1 MIEIILDVSA
11 NTFKNNINYFENM
24 VSKISEIDSS
34 KYKIVFKTQLFNK
47 DSEVSKVNTV
57 LNLNTFRDMFAV
69 CTAYGY
75 ELTTSVFDK
84 ESLAIALQHEI
95 TFIKIACRES
105 LYKLALEVPK
115 DIPVYISVDA
125 RKKYP
130 KIIYD
135 FIVSKQNVKLLQC
148 IPEYPAKEIDYM
160 YSVFEKEAVYPKFCS
175 ISDHTTNLNLFRYWR
190 HNLKDLEDAGTFLP
204 YDGSFE
210 MHYVLE
216 HDKNN
221 PDAGAFAKTPDDLRE
236 IL

>member
-11 NTFKNNINYFENM
+11 NTFKNNLIYFRDM
-24 VSKISEIDSS
+24 VQRIKEIDSG
-34 KYKIVFKTQLFNK
+34 KYKIVFKTQLFDKN
-47 DSEVSKVNTV
+47 SEAAKVNEV
-57 LNLNTFRDMFAV
+57 LQTYIFTEMFPI
-69 CTAYGY
+69 CKEFGY

-84 ESLAIALQHEI
+84 ESLSIALQHEI
-95 TFIKIACRES
+95 TFIKIVCRES

-115 DIPVYISVDA
+115 DIPVYISVDT
-125 RKKYP
+125 RKQYP

-135 FIVSKQNVKLLQC
+135 FIVSKHNIKLLQC
-148 IPEYPAKEIDYM
+148 IPEYPAKERDYM
-160 YSVFEKEAVYPKFCS
+160 YNIFEKEAVYPKFCS

-221 PDAGAFAKTPDDLRE
+221 PDAGAFAKTPDDLKE